1 MGKLAGQVAIVTGGG
16 NGIGKAISLALAGE
30 GADVV
35 IPDLDAAASLQV
47 TAEIESLGR
56 KSLGLQADVSS
67 ADEVD
72 RIFDLTIKTFGQV
85 DIVVNNAG
93 FNHPRMS
100 ILDLDLKH
108 LDQIIGLDYKGVYF
122 CCRRAGLEM
131 KKRNKGCIINISSV
145 VGIIPSPDVIYSSM
159 KSAVN
164 MLTRVL
170 ARDFAR
176 FGVRVNAICPG
187 FTKVKRIQ
195 EAIEQGLSDPA
206 SFLQYTPMH
215 EFVEP
220 EDIGHMALFLASDEA
235 RHITGSLF
243 VVDAGLSA
251 QGAWPAYPTYQ

>member
-1 MGKLAGQVAIVTGGG
+1 MGKLTDRVAIVTGGG

-30 GADVV
+30 GADIV
-35 IPDLDAAASLQV
+35 IPDLDTSSARQV
-47 TAEIESLGR
+47 ADEIERLGR
-56 KSLGLQADVSS
+56 KCLVIQADVSS

-72 RIFDLTIKTFGQV
+72 RIFDFTVKTFGQV
-85 DIVVNNAG
+85 DIVLNNAG

-122 CCRRAGLEM
+122 CCRRAGMEM

-145 VGIIPSPDVIYSSM
+145 VGILPSPDVIYSSM

-187 FTKVKRIQ
+187 FTRVQRIQ
-195 EAIEQGLSDPA
+195 EAIDQGLSDPS

-220 EDIGHMALFLASDEA
+220 EDIGHMAFFLAPDEA

-243 VVDAGLSA
+243 VADAGISA
-251 QGAWPAYPTYQ
+251 QGAWPAYPAY